1 MRRRG
6 EIATNGAGIT
16 RGRIWIT
23 LDFLNEDM
31 INIIRTIN
39 SLENLIV
46 LIDGVTKTCKYKIKK
61 QAGWFLRM
69 LLGTLGISVEGNTL
83 PEYVVRANIC
93 VVKPGRGYNNMD
105 HMDKRF

>member
-1 MRRRG
+1 MRRRW

-16 RGRIWIT
+16 RGRILIT

-31 INIIRTIN
+31 VNIIRTIN

-69 LLGTLGISVEGNTL
+69 LLGTLGISVEGNTW

-105 HMDKRF
+105 HMDKGF

>member
-6 EIATNGAGIT
+6 EIATNGAGIR
-16 RGRIWIT
+16 RGRILIT

-105 HMDKRF
+105 HMDKGF

>member
-1 MRRRG
+1 
-6 EIATNGAGIT
+6 
-16 RGRIWIT
+16 
-23 LDFLNEDM
+23 M

-105 HMDKRF
+105 HMDKGF

>member
-16 RGRIWIT
+16 RGGILIT

-61 QAGWFLRM
+61 QAG
-69 LLGTLGISVEGNTL
+69 
-83 PEYVVRANIC
+83 
-93 VVKPGRGYNNMD
+93 
-105 HMDKRF
+105 

>member
-1 MRRRG
+1 
-6 EIATNGAGIT
+6 
-16 RGRIWIT
+16 
-23 LDFLNEDM
+23 M

-93 VVKPGRGYNNMD
+93 VVKPWRGYNNMD
-105 HMDKRF
+105 HMDKGF